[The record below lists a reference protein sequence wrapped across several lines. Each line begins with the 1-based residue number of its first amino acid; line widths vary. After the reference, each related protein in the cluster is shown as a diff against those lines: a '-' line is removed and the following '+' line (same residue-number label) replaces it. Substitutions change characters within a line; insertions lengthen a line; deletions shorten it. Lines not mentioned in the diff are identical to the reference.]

1 MDVLIIDD
9 NPIEREILSAFVRKA
24 GYHPITADG
33 AEQALAVLSKRE
45 TPPEVI
51 VIDLMMPD
59 IDGLQL
65 CAEIRKQ
72 ESTLRPYIIMVT
84 SSHQENIELSALDLG
99 ADDFIEKP
107 VNGSLFMARLRVGNR
122 LVDAQKKYIQ
132 LALTDELTGL
142 LNRRAGLKDIDN
154 HLARLFRRPPNTE
167 HCLIMCDIDY
177 FKKVNDNYGHAA
189 GDELLIK
196 VAKTLKNLVRP
207 FETVAR
213 LGGEEFMVYCE
224 ANHLEIQVILQR
236 LLKAIQSLV
245 IHHDMM
251 PISTT
256 MSFGCLVINNQLP
269 RFSTDKYLTLADDLL
284 YGVKNNGRNA
294 FAIRAINK
302 EGQLSSE

>member
-33 AEQALAVLSKRE
+33 AEQALALLSKRE
-45 TPPEVI
+45 TPPEII
-51 VIDLMMPD
+51 VIDWMMPE

-72 ESTLRPYIIMVT
+72 ERIPRPYIIMVT
-84 SSHQENIELSALDLG
+84 SSHQENIELTALDLG

-107 VNGSLFMARLRVGNR
+107 VNGSLFMARLKVGKR

-132 LALTDELTGL
+132 LAHTDELTGL
-142 LNRRAGLKDIDN
+142 LNRRAGLNDVDN
-154 HLARLFRRPPNTE
+154 HIARLFRASPNTE
-167 HCLIMCDIDY
+167 HCLIMCDIDH
-177 FKKVNDNYGHAA
+177 FKKVNDNYGHSV
-189 GDELLIK
+189 GDELLLM

-213 LGGEEFMVYCE
+213 LGGEEFLIYCE
-224 ANHLEIQVILQR
+224 ANRHEIEVILQR
-236 LLKAIQSLV
+236 LLKAIRSLV
-245 IHHDMM
+245 IHHEMELV
-251 PISTT
+251 SAT

-284 YGVKNNGRNA
+284 YRVKNNGRNA

-302 EGQLSSE
+302 EGQLAPE